1 MKLSSIVAPALLGLA
16 LASPTLAYA
25 QQGLVKS
32 PAEQQRL
39 LMKMDANKDNRISKQ
54 EYLAAMGA
62 VFDKHAGAKGYC
74 TPDEAMA
81 VMSKID
87 DRSFLTDFNP

>member
-1 MKLSSIVAPALLGLA
+1 MKLRSIVAPALVSLA
-16 LASPTLAYA
+16 LAAPAALA

-32 PAEQQRL
+32 DAEQQRM
-39 LMKMDANKDNRISKQ
+39 LMRMDTNKDNRISKQ

-81 VMSKID
+81 VMKKID
-87 DRSFLTDFNP
+87 DRSFLTEFNP